1 LCHNPALIDLMEGF
15 DQRLRQA
22 FTNASISEIAAKLEL
37 SYHGAR
43 NYFEGRIPSAEKL
56 KQISEL
62 TGYSIH
68 WLLTGQG
75 PKTTE
80 AYPADETP
88 LILENHVQQALN
100 GLAWEEKKNPS
111 EIIAHLIT
119 EALIERGLVDER
131 LPAAQ
136 FRFYR
141 HDSYVLVPIPLL
153 GDLDAGKPT
162 IKSSTPQ
169 QVDVLELFP
178 KMAES
183 PFALRVVDDSL
194 ADEEILKDD
203 LIVCENSTSPRAGEP
218 VVVVIDQRDTM
229 LKRYYPRGGHIVLR
243 AITKPEEDL
252 VLSPARLTITGL
264 VIGIQ
269 RPSTISK

>member
-1 LCHNPALIDLMEGF
+1 LSNILGF

-22 FTNASISEIAAKLEL
+22 FLNAPISEIAAKLEL

-80 AYPADETP
+80 GYPADETP
-88 LILENHVQQALN
+88 LILENHIQEALN
-100 GLAWEEKKNPS
+100 GLAAEEKKNTS

-119 EALIERGLVDER
+119 EALIERGLVNEE
-131 LPAAQ
+131 LPTAQ

-141 HDSYVLVPIPLL
+141 MLNTHFFKTLTAFFTFRFSED
-153 GDLDAGKPT
+153 PT
-162 IKSSTPQ
+162 LT
-169 QVDVLELFP
+169 
-178 KMAES
+178 S
-183 PFALRVVDDSL
+183 P
-194 ADEEILKDD
+194 E
-203 LIVCENSTSPRAGEP
+203 STSSRSN
-218 VVVVIDQRDTM
+218 
-229 LKRYYPRGGHIVLR
+229 L
-243 AITKPEEDL
+243 
-252 VLSPARLTITGL
+252 
-264 VIGIQ
+264 
-269 RPSTISK
+269 